1 MNITELIQN
10 ELAKSN
16 EPDPHK
22 IARKLLNKINND
34 QIQELLWRG
43 MTELV
48 TEQIRFSRAESN
60 YGPVSEGYK
69 VGPSRRSIAI
79 QERVRAKDEWKMLVD
94 CNVNDLE
101 VITEGYRKRTQQMA
115 EKTQYYELLAEELKD
130 SGYAT
135 VGEMWR
141 EQESAMVA

>member
-1 MNITELIQN
+1 MNITELICK
-10 ELAKSN
+10 ELSKSN

-22 IARKLLNKINND
+22 IARKLINKMNND
-34 QIQELLWRG
+34 QMQELLLRG

-48 TEQIRFSRAESN
+48 TEQIRFARAENN
-60 YGPVSEGYK
+60 YNNEIAPYS

-79 QERVRAKDEWKMLVD
+79 QERVRAKDQWKMLVD
-94 CNVNDLE
+94 CDIVDLE
-101 VITEGYRKRTQQMA
+101 SIAYSYRNRAKQME

-141 EQESAMVA
+141 EQESKMVA

>member
-1 MNITELIQN
+1 MNITELICK
-10 ELAKSN
+10 ELSKSN

-22 IARKLLNKINND
+22 IAQKLINKVNND
-34 QIQELLWRG
+34 QMQELLWRG

-48 TEQIRFSRAESN
+48 TEQIRFARSDNAISN
-60 YGPVSEGYK
+60 ETSYK
-69 VGPSRRSIAI
+69 VGPSRRSIVI
-79 QERVRAKDEWKMLVD
+79 QERVKTKNEWKMLVD
-94 CNVNDLE
+94 CSIDDLE
-101 VITEGYRKRTQQMA
+101 SIADGYRNRARQMQ

-141 EQESAMVA
+141 EQESEMVA

>member
-1 MNITELIQN
+1 MNITELIKT

-16 EPDPHK
+16 EADPHK

-34 QIQELLWRG
+34 QIQELLIRS

-48 TEQIRFSRAESN
+48 TEQIRFSRAETFT
-60 YGPVSEGYK
+60 GPVSEGYR
-69 VGPSRRSIAI
+69 VGPSRRSIVI
-79 QERVRAKDEWKMLVD
+79 QERVRAKDQWKMIVD
-94 CNVNDLE
+94 CNVNDLCYLAE
-101 VITEGYRKRTQQMA
+101 SYKRRTEQMA

-141 EQESAMVA
+141 EQESKMVA